1 MKCKTVLTAIKTVLR
16 MQYLSHRQALHWCRF
31 GLVQAGRLQVHQP
44 YIAGT
49 S

>member
-1 MKCKTVLTAIKTVLR
+1 MKCKTVLTTSKTVLR
-16 MQYLSHRQALHWCRF
+16 MQHQAHRQALHWCRF

-44 YIAGT
+44 YIAAT